1 MFKAIGIIC
10 ILIGCVG
17 WGNMRIRQE
26 RERIRHLQT
35 MQRILERIKT
45 EIAYGKHTLPEICL
59 LLTEINDT
67 SYQNCFRRIYQASA
81 EGASGLPTLWKA
93 EFQAFMEG
101 QPIREEE
108 REIFA
113 GLPDR
118 LGFQEETGQAE
129 NIGQAEAFFSRRS
142 RQAEESCE
150 NRTKMIR
157 SVSILTGLLLTIW
170 LL

>member
-26 RERIRHLQT
+26 RERIRHLHT
-35 MQRILERIKT
+35 MRHILERIRT

-59 LLTEINDT
+59 MLTEINDMC
-67 SYQNCFRRIYQASA
+67 YGKCFQRICEASA
-81 EGASGLPTLWKA
+81 ANGSGLPELWKA
-93 EFQAFMEG
+93 EFQAFLKD
-101 QPIREEE
+101 QPLQEEE
-108 REIFA
+108 RELFA
-113 GLPDR
+113 RLPDR

-129 NIGQAEAFFSRRS
+129 SIGRLEAFLAQKVGQAE
-142 RQAEESCE
+142 EGCE
-150 NRTKMIR
+150 NKTKMIR